1 MKKKIKMSFR
11 TFGKIGFLLV
21 AIGFFM
27 PISSIGVG
35 RVQIS
40 GGNGFEFAK
49 ALNKGDETLLAIL
62 VYLLFAAAVVG
73 VVVGVLLL
81 LKNKVK
87 VYIDWVCLLACIGS
101 GLALYLPRLD
111 DKLKPEL
118 QTGAYVIL
126 IGWVIA
132 LAAQVIS
139 KLNKEA

>member
-1 MKKKIKMSFR
+1 MKKKLKVSFR

-101 GLALYLPRLD
+101 GLIVYLPRLD
-111 DKLKPEL
+111 DAIKPHL
-118 QTGAYVIL
+118 QTGGYIIL

-132 LAAQVIS
+132 LATQVIS